1 MVREE
6 LMDAIVRMSDQLGV
20 GCIIVEQHVDVV
32 LEFSNNVIVLERGLT
47 AYAGSAAVLSG
58 EEALLNRTIGI
69 QKC

>member
-1 MVREE
+1 M
-6 LMDAIVRMSDQLGV
+6 
-20 GCIIVEQHVDVV
+20 DVV